1 MSLDLGDFHSIRKF
15 AQDFNEKHDKL
26 DILLN
31 NAGIMALKD
40 RKTTK
45 QGLERQLGV
54 NHFGHF
60 YLTRLLLDKIK
71 NSEQGRVVCLSSSA
85 H

>member
-1 MSLDLGDFHSIRKF
+1 
-15 AQDFNEKHDKL
+15 
-26 DILLN
+26 
-31 NAGIMALKD
+31 MALKD